1 MFGKNSFM
9 LVMLLGSILGHP
21 VLAKTQAGTCHGKI
35 KDGDDVSCKL
45 LDSLPDTTWFY
56 IEIII
61 DQDTATSLETLYS
74 PEYLAKLRIYSDSL
88 YSKYD
93 IHYYMLPYSR
103 LPPPEDSE
111 LQWDI
116 APIRV
121 RASEIIRMVSEDF
134 ITEIGVSYVGYV
146 SSLYGTP
153 HPGKAGGERT
163 SSRYYDLNGRAIQRN
178 SPGFH
183 LRIPG
188 LLKE

>member
-9 LVMLLGSILGHP
+9 LVLLLGSILVHP

-35 KDGDDVSCKL
+35 QDGDDVSCKL

-56 IEIII
+56 ADIFI
-61 DQDTATSLETLYS
+61 DQDTATSLETTHS
-74 PEYLAKLRIYSDSL
+74 PEYMAKLRKYTDSL
-88 YSKYD
+88 YSKYEL
-93 IHYYMLPYSR
+93 HYYMLPYSR

-111 LQWDI
+111 LQWEI

-134 ITEIGVSYVGYV
+134 ITEIDVNYVGYV
-146 SSLYGTP
+146 SSLYGKP
-153 HPGKAGGERT
+153 HPGKAGSEGT
-163 SSRYYDLNGRAIQRN
+163 LNRYYDLNGRAIQWN
-178 SPGFH
+178 SPGLH

-188 LLKE
+188 RLKE